1 MRRRP
6 AFCPGSQH
14 APSLLQSYQP
24 QGFMTLVSGSNAA
37 MAMKQRGPRF
47 PLTSKLLPPASRDLR
62 CFSWCAVPSLP
73 QIGKEC
79 LKCYQ
84 THPYEA
90 LNNERL
96 PTGVRRMAT
105 GLSWQE
111 LTNWASAVPASLPDS
126 GRSQARYSN
135 PLTAVGFCLYCSFF
149 IRLERLREL
158 PTPGRQPRPVKPSSV
173 RVG

>member
-1 MRRRP
+1 MPWVP
-6 AFCPGSQH
+6 ARTVSAAVLP
-14 APSLLQSYQP
+14 APRIYDLGVRLKLSY
-24 QGFMTLVSGSNAA
+24 GNEAA
-37 MAMKQRGPRF
+37 GGPRF

-105 GLSWQE
+105 GLGMAGAYKPGLGS
-111 LTNWASAVPASLPDS
+111 S
-126 GRSQARYSN
+126 G
-135 PLTAVGFCLYCSFF
+135 F
-149 IRLERLREL
+149 
-158 PTPGRQPRPVKPSSV
+158 TP
-173 RVG
+173 